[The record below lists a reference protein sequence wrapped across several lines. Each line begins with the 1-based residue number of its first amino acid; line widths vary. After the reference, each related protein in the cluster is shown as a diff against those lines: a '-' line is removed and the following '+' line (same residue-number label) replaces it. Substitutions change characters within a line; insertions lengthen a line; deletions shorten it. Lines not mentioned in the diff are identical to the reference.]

1 MSLLSHLDF
10 QKIDDTDDDA
20 PFSNGIQDEEI
31 DLKEQLDE
39 KELENYWEEV
49 VEDLEKDPDWFTF
62 ADE

>member
-10 QKIDDTDDDA
+10 QQIDDTDDDI
-20 PFSNGIQDEEI
+20 PFSNDVQDEEI
-31 DLKEQLDE
+31 DLKEQIDE

-49 VEDLEKDPDWFTF
+49 AKDLEKDPDWFTF